1 VLSERRAGHGP
12 LKGSIM
18 DKPLEI
24 ENIEQRRCSL
34 GIEDVELREAIR
46 GLRVGDYVKLTILS
60 DTKSAAGETL
70 LVRITRISGSEFRG
84 KLTDS
89 PPASCLP
96 RLRAGTSLEFTSD
109 HIHSLGKGRLSRGT

>member
-1 VLSERRAGHGP
+1 
-12 LKGSIM
+12 M
-18 DKPLEI
+18 DKPVEI

-60 DTKSAAGETL
+60 DTKSSAGETL

-84 KLTDS
+84 KLTDA
-89 PPASCLP
+89 PPASCL
-96 RLRAGTSLEFTSD
+96 LRVGSSLAFTAD
-109 HIHSLGKGRLSRGT
+109 HIHSLGKGRLSRGI